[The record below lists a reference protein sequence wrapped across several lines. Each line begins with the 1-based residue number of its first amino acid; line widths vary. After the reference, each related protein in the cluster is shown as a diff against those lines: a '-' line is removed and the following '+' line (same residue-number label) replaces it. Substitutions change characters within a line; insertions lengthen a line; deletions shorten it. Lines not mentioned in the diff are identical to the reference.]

1 MKNIK
6 TKIFCDIAELKLIK
20 KFNKKIIVKG
30 FTTNPTLMKKAGAK
44 DYKAYSK
51 KILKICKDKPV
62 SLEVFADDYYNMK
75 DQALK
80 INTWGKNVYVKIPVT
95 NSKGFFMGKIINEL
109 NSMNIKL
116 NITAVYNF
124 KQTQKI
130 LKLINKKSKVIISIF
145 AGRAGDTGK
154 DPVPEFKKSI
164 ALAKNFKNV
173 EILWASVRE
182 PYNYIQAKQLG
193 CHIITIPPE
202 TIEKIEKFGKSFDQL
217 TKETVKAFYKD
228 AQSAGFKI

>member
-6 TKIFCDIAELKLIK
+6 TKIYCDIAELKLIK
-20 KFNKKIIVKG
+20 KFNKKSIVKG

-51 KILKICKDKPV
+51 KILKICHNKPV
-62 SLEVFADDYYNMK
+62 SLEVFADTYHDMK

-95 NSKGFFMGKIINEL
+95 NSKGVFMGKIIKEL
-109 NSMNIKL
+109 NNKNIKL

-124 KQTQKI
+124 KQPQRI
-130 LKLINKKSKVIISIF
+130 LKLLNKKSKVIISIF

-154 DPVPEFKKSI
+154 DPIPEFKKSI
-164 ALAKNFKNV
+164 SLAKKFKNV

-202 TIEKIEKFGKSFDQL
+202 TIEKIEKFGKSFNQL
-217 TKETVKAFYKD
+217 TAETVKAFFKD